1 MVELFKLLRP
11 WQYVK
16 NAFVLIGLIF
26 AGQWNLKTFT
36 LAAVAFSAFCAIASA
51 VYIVNDIFDREA
63 DRQHPVKRGRPIASG
78 AVSVRTAATIAI
90 GLAVVAMALGAW
102 VGSYALAF
110 LAAYGLLNL
119 GYSLRW
125 KHIAVIDVFII
136 SAGFM
141 LRILVGTVGIGIAPS
156 SWLLLCGLMLTLF
169 LGFAKRRAELNAL
182 DGNAIADKAATR
194 RVLDDYSPNMIEQF
208 MSISAACAII
218 SYSLYTVAPD
228 TVTLHHTQGLIATV
242 PLVVYGIFRY
252 LYLLHQEGRGDDAA
266 RDLYADRHLLAT
278 VVAWA
283 AVALAVL
290 A

>member
-1 MVELFKLLRP
+1 M
-11 WQYVK
+11 
-16 NAFVLIGLIF
+16 
-26 AGQWNLKTFT
+26 
-36 LAAVAFSAFCAIASA
+36 
-51 VYIVNDIFDREA
+51 
-63 DRQHPVKRGRPIASG
+63 
-78 AVSVRTAATIAI
+78 IAI

-102 VGSYALAF
+102 VGYYALAF

-182 DGNAIADKAATR
+182 EGNAIADKAATR

-218 SYSLYTVAPD
+218 SYSLYTVAHP
-228 TVTLHHTQGLIATV
+228 
-242 PLVVYGIFRY
+242 PC
-252 LYLLHQEGRGDDAA
+252 AA
-266 RDLYADRHLLAT
+266 RRFI
-278 VVAWA
+278 VI
-283 AVALAVL
+283 
-290 A
+290 